1 MSVSPSLQPL
11 VLLREHRHG
20 GRLYPAGAHL
30 ELPAHKAQW
39 LIAQGVAAAAPAPAV
54 ASAKD
59 TKPPKE

>member
-1 MSVSPSLQPL
+1 MSASPSLQPL

-30 ELPAHKAQW
+30 ALPAHKAQW
-39 LIAQGVAAAAPAPAV
+39 LIAQGVAAAAPAAAPA
-54 ASAKD
+54 AKD